1 MIFFSISR
9 LSDFV
14 IIDRR
19 IDLKF
24 TFYWK
29 IWAAAA
35 DVRPLKEYD
44 GKWEKISALSR
55 KKARC
60 CSTGT
65 TPCFLNSGCA
75 RAHFILREHSQRE
88 SF

>member
-29 IWAAAA
+29 IWAL
-35 DVRPLKEYD
+35 PPMC
-44 GKWEKISALSR
+44 G
-55 KKARC
+55 
-60 CSTGT
+60 
-65 TPCFLNSGCA
+65 P
-75 RAHFILREHSQRE
+75 
-88 SF
+88 